1 MTTIDTATITVELPD
16 AFDPRWNRLPGIQVD
31 GKHITIDPA
40 EYFFRF
46 ESSTWLVADWELVK
60 AQLLDVDETT
70 GSAVEQ
76 LALDFIKNHGESTSD
91 AARVLATAYGVYSY
105 LFREEHLKPASVS
118 RRSPPSTCACCTR
131 RPR

>member
-16 AFDPRWNRLPGIQVD
+16 AFDPRWSRLPGIQVD
-31 GKHITIDPA
+31 GRRITIDPA

-46 ESSTWLVADWELVK
+46 ESNTWLVADWELVK

-70 GSAVEQ
+70 ESAVEQ
-76 LALDFIKNHGESTSD
+76 LALDFIKYHGESTSD

-105 LFREEHLKPASVS
+105 LFREEHLAASAC
-118 RRSPPSTCACCTR
+118 RRSPPITCACCAR

>member
-31 GKHITIDPA
+31 GRRITIDPA

-70 GSAVEQ
+70 ESAVEQ

-91 AARVLATAYGVYSY
+91 AARVLATAYGVYSH
-105 LFREEHLKPASVS
+105 LFREEHLAGLGLP
-118 RRSPPSTCACCTR
+118 RSPPTTCACCARQR
-131 RPR
+131 R